1 MSAFKIVSEDDRT
14 SSAPFTFMELT
25 TLNEVRGG
33 MIGNVMRSVLENFME
48 F

>member
-25 TLNEVRGG
+25 TLNEVRGV
-33 MIGNVMRSVLENFME
+33 IGNVTRSVLN
-48 F
+48 